1 MNLPLTW
8 LARALPA
15 ALCLLA
21 LPVSAD
27 TGRASGLYQVEVIIF
42 TNRTGSA
49 GEDLSRPAE
58 GRNFNGVFDSNDP
71 PPKVVRILDVSQM
84 QLGGI
89 AARMQSSG
97 SYQVLAHAG
106 WIQSATGWNRHA
118 GLPLDQVGI
127 AVPGLNG
134 NLYLERGQLLHFGVN
149 LTYGTDPVNTLAELR
164 LIKLNDKNYF
174 DHPVFGVIA
183 MVTPASAAAAAAAAA
198 AADPQ

>member
-1 MNLPLTW
+1 MNLRLTW
-8 LARALPA
+8 GARPLLA

-21 LPVSAD
+21 LPA
-27 TGRASGLYQVEVIIF
+27 GAEPGKASGLYQVEVIIF
-42 TNRTGSA
+42 TNRA
-49 GEDLSRPAE
+49 GNPDEDLGRPAE

-71 PPKVVRILDVSQM
+71 PPKVVKILDVSQM

-89 AARMQSSG
+89 AAKMQSSG

-183 MVTPASAAAAAAAAA
+183 MVTPASAAAAAATP
-198 AADPQ
+198 DQQ

>member
-8 LARALPA
+8 LARALLA

-21 LPVSAD
+21 LPAGAD

-42 TNRTGSA
+42 TNRAGSS
-49 GEDLSRPAE
+49 GEDLGRPAE

-71 PPKVVRILDVSQM
+71 PPKVVRVLDVSQM

-89 AARMQSSG
+89 AARMQASG

-149 LTYGTDPVNTLAELR
+149 LTYGTDPVSTLAELR

-183 MVTPASAAAAAAAAA
+183 MVTPASAAAAA
-198 AADPQ
+198 DQP